1 MLVVRHSRL
10 LRIVKEYAGLIVGS
24 ILGIPAI
31 VILCYFIYLK
41 RLKRYTDTLDVH
53 FSFFPPAAGPCFS
66 YTFRLGLKVVVL
78 GPDFNRW
85 CRLAEIEFEFYKVL
99 QIDVT

>member
-1 MLVVRHSRL
+1 
-10 LRIVKEYAGLIVGS
+10 
-24 ILGIPAI
+24 
-31 VILCYFIYLK
+31 
-41 RLKRYTDTLDVH
+41 
-53 FSFFPPAAGPCFS
+53 
-66 YTFRLGLKVVVL
+66 L